1 MWPNFFTGFPF
12 PFPTLGRV
20 NYNTL
25 PTVAV
30 TVGTENVTFEL
41 PDHAFRNRD
50 YVGGFY
56 INLRQAIPAGT
67 TATLPILIG
76 TNGDTRPLLAYN
88 NEPVTVENIA
98 GTGIYEIHY
107 NKYTNEVYLV
117 NGGYRPTM
125 PWIAIIPTRLWKIYI
140 LLVAEEKT
148 CPSLLIIS
156 LLVNLIPA

>member
-117 NGGYRPTM
+117 NGRYRSTM

>member
-30 TVGTENVTFEL
+30 TVGTENVTLEL
-41 PDHAFRNRD
+41 PNHAFRNRD

-76 TNGDTRPLLAYN
+76 TNGELNVKSVLTF
-88 NEPVTVENIA
+88 
-98 GTGIYEIHY
+98 
-107 NKYTNEVYLV
+107 
-117 NGGYRPTM
+117 
-125 PWIAIIPTRLWKIYI
+125 I
-140 LLVAEEKT
+140 LLCAPINT
-148 CPSLLIIS
+148 GFWRLYLGSLY
-156 LLVNLIPA
+156 V